1 MMEKILVHKFKDLR
15 LEGATIINGFPTGGL
30 VSTIAAN
37 YLIGAL
43 KLDQIGA
50 LDSEAFPPVSMIYA
64 NKPKF
69 PARIYAGEESKVAV
83 FLSEFT
89 PFPSLARPIAG
100 LMFSWAK
107 EHGCSRIIAPEVIVV
122 EEEARSDLEVYGV
135 GSTDNTREVM
145 KKLGIK
151 RLVRG
156 MITGIS
162 DVLLNEG
169 RRIGFDVYGLVAAV
183 KPEVSDARAAAKVI
197 EVTAKLTPTIKI
209 DVEPLYEE
217 AEKIEKFIKRL
228 REQARTATEPAT
240 PTEMYR

>member
-1 MMEKILVHKFKDLR
+1 MTEKILVHKFKEMHLK
-15 LEGATIINGFPTGGL
+15 GATIINGFPTGGL

-50 LDSEAFPPVSMIYA
+50 IDSEAFPPVSMIYA

-69 PARIYAGEESKVAV
+69 PARIYAGEESKIVV

-100 LMFSWAK
+100 TMFAWAK
-107 EHGCSRIIAPEVIVV
+107 EHKCSRIIAPEVITIA
-122 EEEARSDLEVYGV
+122 EEDAKDLEVYGV

-151 RLVRG
+151 RFMRG
-156 MITGIS
+156 MITGVS
-162 DVLLNEG
+162 GVLLNEG
-169 RRIGFDVYGLVAAV
+169 RRIGFDVYSLVAAV
-183 KPEVSDARAAAKVI
+183 KPDVSDARAAAKVT
-197 EVTAKLTPTIKI
+197 EVIGKLTPAIKI

>member
-1 MMEKILVHKFKDLR
+1 MEKIFVYKFKDLR

-69 PARIYAGEESKVAV
+69 PARIYAGEESKVVV

-89 PFPSLARPIAG
+89 PFLSLARPIAE
-100 LMFSWAK
+100 LMVTWAK
-107 EHGCSRIIAPEVIVV
+107 EYRCSRIIAPEVITVD
-122 EEEARSDLEVYGV
+122 ESEARDLEVYGV

-145 KKLGIK
+145 KKLEIK
-151 RLVRG
+151 KFMRG

-162 DVLLNEG
+162 GVLLNEG
-169 RRIGFDVYGLVAAV
+169 RRIGFDVYSLVAAV
-183 KPEVSDARAAAKVI
+183 KPEVSDARAAAKVT
-197 EVTAKLTPTIKI
+197 EVIGKLTPVIKI

-228 REQARTATEPAT
+228 REQARTATEPTT

>member
-1 MMEKILVHKFKDLR
+1 MEKIFVHKFKDLR

-69 PARIYAGEESKVAV
+69 PARIYAGEESKVVV

-89 PFPSLARPIAG
+89 PFLSLARPIAE
-100 LMFSWAK
+100 LMVTWAK
-107 EHGCSRIIAPEVIVV
+107 EYRCSRIIAPEVITVD
-122 EEEARSDLEVYGV
+122 ESEARDLEVYGV

-145 KKLGIK
+145 KKLEIK
-151 RLVRG
+151 KFMRG

-162 DVLLNEG
+162 GVLLNEG
-169 RRIGFDVYGLVAAV
+169 RRIGFDVYSLVAAV
-183 KPEVSDARAAAKVI
+183 KPEVSDARAAAKVT
-197 EVTAKLTPTIKI
+197 EVIGKLTPVIKI

-228 REQARTATEPAT
+228 REQARTATEPTT